1 MPRIKPEDKTPIVS
15 VTFKLREDLERKVN
29 VYAKFLDD
37 SSPSYVV
44 AAVVSDAIDGDKEF
58 QKYLTAHPDAMNA
71 AVKER
76 TVGRGRPPKIHS
88 HSA

>member
-44 AAVVSDAIDGDKEF
+44 AAVLGDAIDADREF
-58 QKYLTAHPDAMNA
+58 QKYLAAHPDALNA
-71 AVKER
+71 AVRDKSA
-76 TVGRGRPPKIHS
+76 GRGRPPKVHAL
-88 HSA
+88 SA